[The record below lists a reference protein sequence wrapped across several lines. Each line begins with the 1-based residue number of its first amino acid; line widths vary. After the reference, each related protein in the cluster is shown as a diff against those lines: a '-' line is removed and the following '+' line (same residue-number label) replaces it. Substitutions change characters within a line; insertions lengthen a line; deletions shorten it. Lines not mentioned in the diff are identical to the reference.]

1 MVSSMSG
8 SSEQHHLADLFTWRT
23 VVRAGLA
30 IALEYVVLALIEDAP
45 LYLKITTGVLAALGL
60 LALQLEPT
68 LRRYNQYLV
77 HCVLAVLAIA
87 YAGVVVYSYKTLP
100 SKSPTNLAAQG
111 PMSSPSNA
119 ASTLSIR
126 YFPLPLTLRNLFDTD
141 DFKSL
146 GITNDA
152 TILNPLNGHHNT
164 VTVRLFEDLNEKV
177 EFFSV
182 FIPHS
187 PDAFDLC
194 VAVAG
199 HYKSILNQLHQ
210 HILVGT
216 VIPGETAETWSRDLT
231 FSGRVYIYLDDDL
244 SLQQLATLEKFYNQN
259 GLSPEFRSRAFLTL
273 HWMEKREILKTYI
286 PPKR

>member
-1 MVSSMSG
+1 MSG

-152 TILNPLNGHHNT
+152 TIMNPLNGIT
-164 VTVRLFEDLNEKV
+164 T
-177 EFFSV
+177 
-182 FIPHS
+182 P
-187 PDAFDLC
+187 
-194 VAVAG
+194 
-199 HYKSILNQLHQ
+199 
-210 HILVGT
+210 
-216 VIPGETAETWSRDLT
+216 
-231 FSGRVYIYLDDDL
+231 
-244 SLQQLATLEKFYNQN
+244 
-259 GLSPEFRSRAFLTL
+259 
-273 HWMEKREILKTYI
+273 
-286 PPKR
+286 